1 MNIFI
6 LLVFIAASCIVTPDK
21 NDYRCTRISVKAIN
35 NIDGNVICETMSN
48 NVNSDDNDEFV
59 SFINVNDTNFVC
71 INGRL
76 YVNDKLKLCECGK
89 NVSTVH
95 IIDKIVFAYCDDHIS
110 QSPYA
115 KRKSAPLEEEE

>member
-59 SFINVNDTNFVC
+59 SFINVNDTNFV
-71 INGRL
+71 L
-76 YVNDKLKLCECGK
+76 LMVDYM
-89 NVSTVH
+89 
-95 IIDKIVFAYCDDHIS
+95 
-110 QSPYA
+110 
-115 KRKSAPLEEEE
+115 